1 MITRFFSIPVS
12 ILKSC
17 FAGALSGKNNF
28 LLPLSLRLPHSTF
41 KKSSNY
47 TKGYTLIELIVVIV
61 LLGLMF
67 GITVP
72 RFRQNLLSDSLD
84 ATSLR
89 LIGFAQDLREK
100 AISGQVSYMLHLD
113 IREKRIWA
121 FASTATEE
129 EQEAARERAYELL
142 ADVKIQD
149 VWSWSSGKVFDEAI
163 IRFSRKG
170 YIEQSMIHLQSE
182 DGREVSLELTP
193 FLGSIKIH
201 EGYVDFDRG

>member
-1 MITRFFSIPVS
+1 MIIRFFSFSVS
-12 ILKSC
+12 ALKSC
-17 FAGALSGKNNF
+17 FAGAPSGRNSFLLPF
-28 LLPLSLRLPHSTF
+28 LLPLPQSTF
-41 KKSSNY
+41 KKSSKH
-47 TKGYTLIELIVVIV
+47 TRGYTLIELIVVIV

-72 RFRQNLLSDSLD
+72 RFRQGLLSDSLD
-84 ATSLR
+84 ATSLK
-89 LIGFAQDLREK
+89 LVGLAQDLRER
-100 AISGQVSYMLHLD
+100 AISDQVSYILHLD

-121 FASTATEE
+121 LAGNATEE
-129 EQEAARERAYELL
+129 EQEAARERAFELS
-142 ADVKIQD
+142 ADVNIQD

-182 DGREVSLELTP
+182 DGRQISLELTP
-193 FLGSIKIH
+193 FLGSTKIH

>member
-1 MITRFFSIPVS
+1 
-12 ILKSC
+12 
-17 FAGALSGKNNF
+17 
-28 LLPLSLRLPHSTF
+28 
-41 KKSSNY
+41 
-47 TKGYTLIELIVVIV
+47 LIVVIV

-100 AISGQVSYMLHLD
+100 AISGQVSYMFHLD

-129 EQEAARERAYELL
+129 EQEAARERAYELP

-149 VWSWSSGKVFDEAI
+149 VWSWSSGKVFDEAR

>member
-1 MITRFFSIPVS
+1 MHTIDQ
-12 ILKSC
+12 IL
-17 FAGALSGKNNF
+17 
-28 LLPLSLRLPHSTF
+28 F
-41 KKSSNY
+41 KKASHNDR
-47 TKGYTLIELIVVIV
+47 GFTLIELVVVLV

-72 RFRQNLLSDSLD
+72 KFRKTFSSDSLNS
-84 ATSLR
+84 TSLK
-89 LIGFAQDLREK
+89 LIGLVQDLRER
-100 AISGQVSYMLHLD
+100 AISGQVSYVLHFD

-121 FASTATEE
+121 LASTASEE
-129 EQEAARERAYELL
+129 EQEIAQERAYQLPV
-142 ADVKIQD
+142 DVKIQD
-149 VWSWSSGKVFDEAI
+149 VWSWGSGKFYDEGL

-182 DGREVSLELTP
+182 DGRELSLELSP

>member
-1 MITRFFSIPVS
+1 MIIRFFSFSVS
-12 ILKSC
+12 TLKSC
-17 FAGALSGKNNF
+17 FAGAPSGRNNF
-28 LLPLSLRLPHSTF
+28 LLPFSLPLPQSTF
-41 KKSSNY
+41 KKSS
-47 TKGYTLIELIVVIV
+47 KHARGYTLIELIVVIV

-72 RFRQNLLSDSLD
+72 RFRQDLLSDSLD
-84 ATSLR
+84 STSLK
-89 LIGFAQDLREK
+89 LIGLAQDLRER

-121 FASTATEE
+121 FAGTATEE
-129 EQEAARERAYELL
+129 EQEIARERAYELP

-149 VWSWSSGKVFDEAI
+149 VWSWSSGKVFDEGI

-182 DGREVSLELTP
+182 DGREISLELTP